1 MKNVGIVGT
10 GISIPKN
17 ILTNK
22 DLEKM
27 VETTDE
33 WITTRSGIKER
44 HIIEKGQY
52 TSILATEASRKA
64 LESAKLKPEDLDLL
78 IVATI
83 TPDMRF
89 PSTACFVQRELGAS
103 KAICFDISAAC
114 AGFIYALVCAQQFIK
129 TGFVKN
135 ALIMGAETLSTI
147 TDWQDRGT
155 CVLFGDGAGACVLK
169 EIDQGG
175 ILSSHLGGDG
185 SLSDLL
191 YMPGGGSKFPA
202 SNETI
207 EKRMHFIKMQGN
219 EVFKLAVR
227 LMVDSANKALEQC
240 GLSPSDIDWLIPHQA
255 NIRILKAV
263 AKRLELPEEKIFFN
277 IAKYGNMSAAS
288 TAVALCEAIEQGKFK
303 KGDII
308 VLDAFGGGLVWGAT
322 VIKW

>member
-1 MKNVGIVGT
+1 MKKVGITGT

-27 VETTDE
+27 VDTSDE

-64 LESAKLKPEDLDLL
+64 LNSAKLKPEDLDLL

-89 PSTACFVQRELGAS
+89 PSTACFVQREIKAN

-114 AGFIYALVCAQQFIK
+114 AGFIYALVCAEQFIK

-135 ALIMGAETLSTI
+135 ALIIGAETLTTI

-169 EIDQGG
+169 EVDSGG
-175 ILSSHLGGDG
+175 VLSSYLGGDG

-202 SNETI
+202 SKETV
-207 EKRMHFIKMQGN
+207 EKRMHFIKMEGN

-227 LMVDSANKALEQC
+227 LMVDSANKALEKC
-240 GLSPSDIDWLIPHQA
+240 NLKCSDIDWLIPHQA

-263 AKRLELPEEKIFFN
+263 AKRLELSEDKIFFN

-288 TAVALCEAIEQGKFK
+288 TAVALCEAVESGKFK
-303 KGDII
+303 KDDIV